1 VRSCSNRARAGI
13 DASHATHRQVNESRV
28 RSLARCRAPRSCVGI
43 KRAGTSQSHASHRVA
58 LVIARVAPGR
68 TTTRCDESREI
79 DATGGAVFFDAT
91 GEEKSASITR
101 RKRAR
106 DARSTEGG

>member
-43 KRAGTSQSHASHRVA
+43 KRAGTSQSHTSHRVG
-58 LVIARVAPGR
+58 ARAP
-68 TTTRCDESREI
+68 S
-79 DATGGAVFFDAT
+79 TGMT
-91 GEEKSASITR
+91 
-101 RKRAR
+101 RAR
-106 DARSTEGG
+106 GAM